1 MYFRSLNGSNGVKK
15 LWRGGGEVRG
25 LVLSLVY
32 EMVIRVRHLRVNL
45 TVG

>member
-1 MYFRSLNGSNGVKK
+1 MVQMGLKSFGG
-15 LWRGGGEVRG
+15 GGGEVRG

>member
-15 LWRGGGEVRG
+15 LWRGGEVRG

>member
-1 MYFRSLNGSNGVKK
+1 MVQMGLKSFG
-15 LWRGGGEVRG
+15 GGGEVRG